1 MLIKIIL
8 LLVLLYLLYKAFGGE
23 FKLPKKKSSSLD
35 ENDENTLVECCKCEV
50 YITQKEAV
58 KKGKLYYCQECK
70 EEI

>member
-8 LLVLLYLLYKAFGGE
+8 LLILIYLLYKAFGGE
-23 FKLPKKKSSSLD
+23 LKLPQKKSSVD
-35 ENDENTLVECCKCEV
+35 ESDANTLVECCKCGV

-58 KKGKLYYCQECK
+58 KKGKCHYCQECK

>member
-8 LLVLLYLLYKAFGGE
+8 LLILLYLLYKAFGGD
-23 FKLPKKKSSSLD
+23 FKLPKKKSSNID
-35 ENDENTLVECCKCEV
+35 ENEENTLVECCKCEV

-58 KKGKLYYCQECK
+58 KKGKCYYCQECK